1 MSDADEVIIVP
12 LDEEKIRDGMS
23 QLGECAQRLA
33 EKHRFCPPV
42 QLQLLD
48 GHGNQLI
55 MFEVNWDTDGNS
67 IAGEQKT
74 EWGDLEAATGP
85 GLFIV
90 VTDSNGSKRSAK
102 LVIEGQTPPNYRALI
117 LSSRSESHATSVMP
131 KLWPTLGCGRT

>member
-1 MSDADEVIIVP
+1 MSDGDEVIIVP

-55 MFEVNWDTDGNS
+55 MFEVNWIPTATPLLVS
-67 IAGEQKT
+67 RKQSGETWKPQP
-74 EWGDLEAATGP
+74 GP
-85 GLFIV
+85 DYLLWSQPPKGA
-90 VTDSNGSKRSAK
+90 NGVRSWSSRVK
-102 LVIEGQTPPNYRALI
+102 LLRTRV
-117 LSSRSESHATSVMP
+117 LSS
-131 KLWPTLGCGRT
+131 